1 MLDFL
6 PYPAVWLLAGAVLLL
21 LLRKRASI
29 RRATAAEAQAAAAAE
44 WDFII
49 VGGGT
54 AGCVLANRLSASGE
68 KRVLLLEAGS
78 AKSLASLMFRIPAG
92 VLGLFLSEHDW
103 AFQSCAQKQAHNR
116 QIYCARGKVLGGS
129 SAINVLLYNRGDA
142 ADYDLWE
149 TKYGCEGWGAKNVLP
164 YFVKNQDDRSGL
176 AAKNPKYHG
185 SGGTWSTDQ
194 VRYQNVLSRKF
205 LEACEKLGISKN
217 DDFNDWSRSQT
228 GAGRFLVSE
237 RNGARCCAATAYLA
251 PALGRSNL
259 TVLSGVYARKLC
271 ISNNE
276 CTGVQFCVND
286 FFGGS
291 SSSASATFE
300 ARTAAGGEV
309 VCAGGAMQTPQILM
323 LSGVGPKAHLKEH
336 GIPLVADLPAV
347 GENLQ
352 DQPAGVVSFSVKKE
366 CKGMS
371 SSSHARLPGTVY
383 PDPRVVL
390 QWLTMRRG
398 VLTSTGCDHGAF
410 VSLANETSPQLQL
423 RFLATRAVTADG
435 MGSFTTF
442 RKTPNH
448 PDGFSIQAIAAR
460 PRCRGRITLR
470 SAAPEDRPILDY
482 GWLNDEDRAT
492 LREGMRLGRRLAKT
506 AAFDQYRAEE
516 VFPGEAVQTDAELDE
531 YLDQSVHSAN
541 ALVGTCRMGPNA
553 RDAVVDSKLRVH
565 GVKRLRIADASV
577 FPQLPGGQS
586 GASTVMVAERAS
598 EFLLKG

>member
-6 PYPAVWLLAGAVLLL
+6 PYPAAWALAGAVLLFL
-21 LLRKRASI
+21 FRRRSI
-29 RRATAAEAQAAAAAE
+29 RRATAADAQAAAACE
-44 WDFII
+44 WDYII

-54 AGCVLANRLSASGE
+54 AGCILANRLSASGE

-78 AKSLASLMFRIPAG
+78 AKSLTSLMFRIPAG

-103 AFQSCAQKQAHNR
+103 AFQSCAQKQASNR

-129 SAINVLLYNRGDA
+129 SSINVLLYNRGNA

-149 TKYGCEGWGAKNVLP
+149 TKYGCVGWAAKNVLP
-164 YFVKNQDDRSGL
+164 YFVKHQDDRSGL
-176 AAKNPKYHG
+176 AAKNPDYHG
-185 SGGTWSTDQ
+185 VGGMWKTDH
-194 VRYQNVLSRKF
+194 VRYQNVLSRTF
-205 LEACEKLGISKN
+205 LAACGMMGIGQN
-217 DDFNDWSRSQT
+217 DDFNDWSTPQT

-237 RNGARCCAATAYLA
+237 MNGARCDAAVTYLA
-251 PALGRSNL
+251 AALGRPNL

-271 ISNNE
+271 ISNNA
-276 CTGVQFCVND
+276 CTGVQFCID
-286 FFGGS
+286 G
-291 SSSASATFE
+291 SATYE
-300 ARTAAGGEV
+300 ARTASNGEV
-309 VCAGGAMQTPQILM
+309 VCTAGAMQTPHLLM
-323 LSGVGPKAHLKEH
+323 LSGVGPKAQLAEH
-336 GIPLVADLPAV
+336 GIPLVKDLPAV

-352 DQPAGVVSFSVKKE
+352 DQPAGVVSY
-366 CKGMS
+366 GMKPGFEGIS
-371 SSSHARLPGTVY
+371 SSSEARMPGTVY
-383 PDPRVVL
+383 PNPRSVMK
-390 QWLTMRRG
+390 WLCARRG

-410 VSLANETSPQLQL
+410 ISLADETSPKLQL

-460 PRCRGRITLR
+460 PQCRGRVTLR
-470 SAAPEDRPILDY
+470 SANPDDKPILDY
-482 GWLNDEDRAT
+482 GWLNDDDRAT
-492 LREGMRLGRRLAKT
+492 LRDGMRLARQLAKT

-541 ALVGTCRMGPNA
+541 ALVGTCRMGPEG
-553 RDAVVDSKLRVH
+553 RDTVVDSALRVH
-565 GVKRLRIADASV
+565 GVARLRIADASV

-586 GASTVMVAERAS
+586 GAPTVMVAERAS